1 MAKDY
6 VPAGTLSKT
15 SIMLE
20 TPEQVVRNM
29 EKVRAAGVDVMT
41 FGQYMRPSK
50 RHIPVSEYIIP

>member
-1 MAKDY
+1 MMAKDY

-29 EKVRAAGVDVMT
+29 EKVRAAAVDVMT
-41 FGQYMRPSK
+41 FGQ
-50 RHIPVSEYIIP
+50 